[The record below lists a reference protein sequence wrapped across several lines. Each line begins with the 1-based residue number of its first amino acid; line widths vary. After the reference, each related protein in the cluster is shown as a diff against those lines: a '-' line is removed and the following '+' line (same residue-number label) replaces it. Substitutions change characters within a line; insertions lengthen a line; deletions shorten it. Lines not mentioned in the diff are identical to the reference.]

1 MPFITKLG
9 SVAARAYGW
18 LASVA
23 QAVVSSDTYFYLV
36 SMLLPGNGTNGAQN
50 NTFLDSST
58 NNFTITR
65 NGNTTQGTFSPF
77 SQTGWSNY
85 FDGTGDTLSAPASA
99 AFAFGTGDFTVEA
112 WVYQIGVTSYRLA
125 TNRNP
130 VGAVA
135 GTWSFTI
142 SASGTQI
149 AFSEVVAGE
158 PGPLVTIASI
168 LNKWTHVA
176 ACRQSG
182 TTRIFV
188 NGVLVGS
195 ASQTT
200 NFSSTAYSLVIG
212 STPTDFLN
220 GYISNLRIVKGT
232 ALYTTFF
239 APPIA
244 PLTAITNTSLLTCR
258 SNALVD
264 NSANRFAITRGG
276 DTSVT
281 ANSPFAPNNF
291 TPASYSGYFDGTG
304 DYLSTTYGGGIASS
318 QAFTFEFWIY
328 PNGSIPVNTGI
339 DTTQVVGGFLLYG
352 GSTANTFV
360 ISRNS
365 VAAIFTSTLAVTSN
379 AWNHVAIARNT
390 AGNLR
395 MWINGANAGTITDSG
410 AFTAAS
416 IKYIA
421 SQGAANYFTGLLSNY
436 RWVVGTAVYD
446 PTQTTITVPTA
457 PLTAITNTSL
467 LTLQNATFIDNS
479 TNAFAITVNGNSQP
493 VTTNPF
499 QTPSPTSVPVSST
512 AYSGYFDG
520 TGDYLSIPDN
530 TALDVEA
537 SDFTIECFIYLF
549 GTPATKFVFAKRSTG
564 LVVGGVNVV
573 FASTLAPALYATVNN
588 STWALSQTSSVSCTL
603 GWNHLAAVRNGTNW
617 RLYVNGVVG
626 VDATLSGT
634 VPNNTDAFTIAA
646 GGANGADTINALIS
660 NFRVVKGTA
669 VYTAAFIP
677 PTSPLT
683 AITNTSL
690 LTCQN
695 STFIDNST
703 NAFAI
708 TVAGNTVTT
717 PVSPFAPNNQTPISY
732 SGSFDGSGDYLSTP
746 TGAMPTS
753 GDFCIECWFWVQNAL
768 VYAIPGGQYVSRLV
782 SGIGT
787 NACEF
792 QVKGAGTSTVPT
804 QLAVASYGSAN
815 FAMEATGLTI
825 SVNAWNHVAAVRNGS
840 NCAIFLNGTRVTNTV
855 TGTSTYS
862 FAASGARI
870 GGAGDAATGYL
881 SYLKGFI
888 SNARTVLGNSV
899 YSPTSTSIT
908 VPTAPLTAIPNTAL
922 LTCQNATFID
932 NSTNAFAITAN
943 GNAQPV
949 ADNPFGFTTTQPVA
963 WSATTNG
970 GSGYFDGS
978 GDYLSAANN
987 AAFDLGTGAFTIE
1000 AWVYISGNSTADAG
1014 GMRLA
1019 AIFGAFPSSGS
1030 ATGYNFVIDGN
1041 ASTTGTGV
1049 IFNNFVSGTQ
1059 FQISA
1064 TATVSQ
1070 NTWNHIAAVRS
1081 GTVTTI
1087 YLNGVSIG
1095 SGTLANQNVNT
1106 GGNSIKIGA
1115 LAYAGYPTELIGYIS
1130 NFRVVKGT
1138 ALYTSNFTPPLLPFT
1153 AVTNTSLL
1161 LNYTNAGIY
1170 DAASQIELE
1179 TIGDAQISTAQ
1190 SKWGGGSM
1198 AFDGTGDYLLPA
1210 PTPRTT
1216 GVLPL
1221 TLGTGDF
1228 TIEFWVYFAAG
1239 STATRFLLDWR
1250 PASTEG
1256 VYPMIYTTAASAIA
1270 FYVSSLNRIVGGTVS
1285 ATTWTHIALCRSGS
1299 STRLFLNGVQT
1310 GSTYTDTNNY
1320 LGPANRPVIG
1330 ASGLSLGGSALNGYI
1345 DDLRIT
1351 KFARYTANF
1360 TPPTAAFPT
1369 Q

>member
-112 WVYQIGVTSYRLA
+112 WVYPITSAGFRLA

-130 VGAVA
+130 AGAVA
-135 GTWSFTI
+135 GTWGFTI
-142 SASGTQI
+142 SPGSFI
-149 AFSEVVAGE
+149 SFNEIIVGE
-158 PGPLVTIASI
+158 PGPVATIASI
-168 LNKWTHVA
+168 VNKWTHVA

-188 NGVLVGS
+188 NGVLVVS

-212 STPTDFLN
+212 STPEDFLN

-239 APPIA
+239 APPTA
-244 PLTAITNTSLLTCR
+244 PLTAVSGTSLLTCQ
-258 SNALVD
+258 SNRFVD
-264 NSANRFAITRGG
+264 NSVNRFTITRGG

-281 ANSPFAPNNF
+281 ANSPLAPNNISP
-291 TPASYSGYFDGTG
+291 TSYSGSFDGSG
-304 DYLSTTYGGGIASS
+304 DYLSTTYGGGIAAS

-479 TNAFAITVNGNSQP
+479 TNAFAITANGNSQP

-549 GTPATKFVFAKRSTG
+549 GTPASKFVFAKRSTG
-564 LVVGGVNVV
+564 LVFGGVNVV
-573 FASTLAPALYATVNN
+573 FVSTLAPALYATVNN
-588 STWALSQTSSVSCTL
+588 STWGLGQTSSVSCTL

-717 PVSPFAPNNQTPISY
+717 PASPFAPNNQTPISY

-792 QVKGAGTSTVPT
+792 QVEGAGTSTVPT

-815 FAMEATGLTI
+815 FSMRATGLTI
-825 SVNAWNHVAAVRNGS
+825 PVNAWNHVAAVRNGS

-888 SNARTVLGNSV
+888 SNARTVLGSSV

-970 GSGYFDGS
+970 GSGYFDGT
-978 GDYLSAANN
+978 GDDLSYTGGSSLN
-987 AAFDLGTGAFTIE
+987 FGTSDFTIE
-1000 AWVYISGNSTADAG
+1000 FWGYLTNTGTFSAFLRPDDNGSFSEFGYDFSAGVLKFDARNSVILNTTIAMPVQQWVHLAVSRSGTTLRQFINGVQVGSVTNST
-1014 GMRLA
+1014 
-1019 AIFGAFPSSGS
+1019 
-1030 ATGYNFVIDGN
+1030 NF
-1041 ASTTGTGV
+1041 ASTTGLIRVG
-1049 IFNNFVSGTQ
+1049 
-1059 FQISA
+1059 
-1064 TATVSQ
+1064 
-1070 NTWNHIAAVRS
+1070 
-1081 GTVTTI
+1081 
-1087 YLNGVSIG
+1087 G
-1095 SGTLANQNVNT
+1095 SGFSAAHSVL
-1106 GGNSIKIGA
+1106 
-1115 LAYAGYPTELIGYIS
+1115 GYIS

-1138 ALYTSNFTPPLLPFT
+1138 AVYTSNFAPPT
-1153 AVTNTSLL
+1153 APVTAITNTSLL
-1161 LNYTNAGIY
+1161 LSYTNAGIY

-1179 TIGDAQISTAQ
+1179 TIGNAQISTAQ

-1210 PTPRTT
+1210 PTPRAT

-1299 STRLFLNGVQT
+1299 STRLFLDGVQT